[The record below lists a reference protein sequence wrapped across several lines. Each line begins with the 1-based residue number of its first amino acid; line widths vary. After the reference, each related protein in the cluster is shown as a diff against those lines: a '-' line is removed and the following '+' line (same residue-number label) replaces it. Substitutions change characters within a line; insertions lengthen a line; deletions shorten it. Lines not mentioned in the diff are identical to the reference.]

1 MSDPFERVLDEAG
14 EQEAALMA
22 QAKAAIVAAVDDG
35 LARLRP
41 SLTLLHK
48 DALAL
53 FWNELATELE
63 RITTEVK
70 VDRVTFDPLWSD
82 LATELEHVAAL
93 KQRIVSLRSQ
103 IGDDHGP
110 TH

>member
-1 MSDPFERVLDEAG
+1 MSNPFERVLDEAG

-53 FWNELATELE
+53 FWNELASELE
-63 RITTEVK
+63 RITIEIK
-70 VDRVTFDPLWSD
+70 ADRVTFDPLWSD
-82 LATELEHVAAL
+82 LATELQHVAEL
-93 KQRIVSLRSQ
+93 KERIVAIRSQ
-103 IGDDHGP
+103 EGTPNVH
-110 TH
+110 